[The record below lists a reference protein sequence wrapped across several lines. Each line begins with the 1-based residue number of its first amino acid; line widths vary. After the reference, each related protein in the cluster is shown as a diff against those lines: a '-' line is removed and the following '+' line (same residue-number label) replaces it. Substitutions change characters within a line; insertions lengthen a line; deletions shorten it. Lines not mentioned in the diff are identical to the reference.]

1 MGIGEKTNGYSRRV
15 NMFYVTIFFQYV
27 AQYMKTRLQYRM
39 DLFVE
44 MISDLLFQAVN
55 LIFILVVFGHTQL
68 LSGWNQYE
76 IIFIYGFFLVPYAFF
91 SSFFNIWDFN
101 ERYIVKGEMDR
112 ILTRPIH
119 SLFQVILERM
129 ELESLFGVI
138 TGLVIMFYSG
148 SQLGLTI
155 NWLDPILF
163 VLFVIG
169 GTLVY
174 AGIFVALASIGF
186 WSDAK
191 TSIMPMMYN
200 IGNYGR
206 YPVDIYNKAIRF
218 VLTWIL
224 PFAFVGVYPSAYF
237 LGKEEWYYFSFL
249 TPLIGFAFF
258 FFSIFLWNEGV
269 KRYRG
274 AGN

>member
-1 MGIGEKTNGYSRRV
+1 
-15 NMFYVTIFFQYV
+15 MFYVRMFFQYV
-27 AQYMKTRLQYRM
+27 AQYMKTRLEYRADM
-39 DLFVE
+39 FVE
-44 MISDLLFQAVN
+44 FFSDLLFQAVN
-55 LIFILVVFGHTQL
+55 LIFILVVFGHTDFL
-68 LSGWNQYE
+68 NGWSRDE
-76 IIFIYGFFLVPYAFF
+76 IIFIYGFFLVPYALF

-101 ERYIVKGEMDR
+101 ERYIVKGELDR

-129 ELESLFGVI
+129 ELESLFGAV
-138 TGLVIMFYSG
+138 TGLAVMFYAG
-148 SQLGLTI
+148 GRLDLEFH
-155 NWLDPILF
+155 WYDPILF
-163 VLFVIG
+163 VVMVIG
-169 GTLVY
+169 GVLVY
-174 AGIFVALASIGF
+174 AGIFVMIASISF
-186 WSDAK
+186 WADAR

-224 PFAFVGVYPSAYF
+224 PFAFVGVYPAAYF
-237 LGKEEWYYFSFL
+237 LGREEWYGYSFF
-249 TPLIGFAFF
+249 TPVIGLV
-258 FFSIFLWNEGV
+258 FFSLSVFIWNEGV